1 MFPSCFSQ
9 YWFYL
14 ILVGVALVS
23 YLCGGVNFAII
34 MSKALYHEDIREK
47 GSGNPGF
54 TNFKRTYG
62 NKFSSWMVLVLDW
75 MKTLIPVMVTALC
88 FKYLIDDSLWQFGAQ
103 FSGLFC
109 MLGHCF
115 PIFYGFKGGK
125 AFIAGAA
132 TLFFVDYRVGLICLA
147 IFMLL
152 LFTIRYMSIASCTF
166 ALCGPIGVSLF
177 NIPNYSTQ
185 PICYVVMALSIC
197 AALLVCIRH
206 YPNFIKLKN
215 HQESKFYL
223 KSKKKEEK

>member
-1 MFPSCFSQ
+1 MPTVFNY

-14 ILVGVALVS
+14 ILVGIALVS
-23 YLCGGVNFAII
+23 YICGSVNFAII
-34 MSKALYHEDIREK
+34 MSKALYHEDIRTK

-75 MKTLIPVMVTALC
+75 MKTLVPVMVTALC
-88 FKYLIDDSLWQFGAQ
+88 FKYLIDDCMWQFGAE
-103 FSGLFC
+103 FSGFCC

-115 PIFYGFKGGK
+115 PIFYKFKGGK

-152 LFTIRYMSIASCTF
+152 LFTVRYMSIASCVFTF
-166 ALCGPIGVSLF
+166 LGPIGISLF
-177 NIPNYSTQ
+177 NIPNFIDGQY
-185 PICYVVMALSIC
+185 ICYVVMAISIC
-197 AALLVCIRH
+197 SAMLVILRH

-223 KSKKKEEK
+223 HSKK

>member
-1 MFPSCFSQ
+1 MPTVFNY

-14 ILVGVALVS
+14 ILVGIALIS
-23 YLCGGVNFAII
+23 YICGSVNFAII
-34 MSKALYHEDIREK
+34 MSKALYHEDIRTK

-75 MKTLIPVMVTALC
+75 MKTLVPVMVTALC
-88 FKYLIDDSLWQFGAQ
+88 FKYLIDDCMWQFGAE
-103 FSGLFC
+103 FSGFCC

-115 PIFYGFKGGK
+115 PIFYKFKGGK

-152 LFTIRYMSIASCTF
+152 LFTVRYMSIASCVFTF
-166 ALCGPIGVSLF
+166 LGPIGISLF
-177 NIPNYSTQ
+177 NIPNFIDGQY
-185 PICYVVMALSIC
+185 IYYVVMALSIC
-197 AALLVCIRH
+197 SAMLVILRH

-223 KSKKKEEK
+223 HSKK